1 MRPIRHIA
9 TLATA
14 ALVAAGVVS
23 APAASAKT
31 DWAKL
36 RVLNIAHQGGED
48 EFPSNTMYA
57 FKKSMAAGADMIELD
72 IGVTKDNKV
81 VVMHDTSVDRTSS
94 GTGFIKDKTLAQIR
108 KLDNA
113 YWFNKSS
120 NHYSHDLA
128 SSKYPFRGI
137 ATGKKKAPRGFTR
150 ADFRVTTLEEVLK
163 AFPTTPINIEI
174 KGRDKAE
181 TDDQYVQNAE
191 VLAKLLKKYKKRT
204 DINVASF
211 NQAGLDKF
219 HSLLPDVDLAPATAG
234 AANYLLGGGSP
245 GPGIKIFQMPITFN
259 LGGTLYQVSTKEN
272 IAKAHADGYAW
283 DVWFSDDGESVAT
296 WNRMIDYCADGL
308 MTAQPVKLERLLNK
322 RHIKRPGTAGGTD
335 PCA

>member
-1 MRPIRHIA
+1 MNVPRHIV

-14 ALVAAGVVS
+14 ALVAAGVA
-23 APAASAKT
+23 APAAGAKT
-31 DWAKL
+31 DWTKL

-108 KLDNA
+108 RLDNA
-113 YWFNKSS
+113 YWFNTTAS
-120 NHYSHDLA
+120 HYSHDLKA
-128 SSKYPFRGI
+128 PAYKFRGI
-137 ATGKKKAPRGFTR
+137 ATGKKKAPRGFSR
-150 ADFRVTTLEEVLK
+150 DDFRVTTLEEVLK

-181 TDDQYVQNAE
+181 TDDQYVQNAV
-191 VLAKLLKKYKKRT
+191 VLASLLKKYKKRT

-219 HSLLPDVDLAPATAG
+219 HSLLPNVDLAPATAG
-234 AANYLLGGGSP
+234 AANYLLANGSP
-245 GPGIKIFQMPITFN
+245 GPGIKIFQMPITFD
-259 LGGTLYQVSTKEN
+259 LGGTLFQVSTKEN

-308 MTAQPVKLERLLNK
+308 MTAQPVKFERLLNK